1 MSHFIRHD
9 MLTPVVATEIEFYLF
24 GSQGRDLMDFWQAVQ
39 SFSLPIVKY
48 EKEKGFEQFEVAMQP
63 TANIEKVISNTERLK
78 ALITAL
84 ASDNGMRASFDA
96 KPLENDVGSGLHI
109 HVHLE
114 DENGN
119 NVFYKDDEQ
128 MSDELA
134 FAIGGLLANM
144 KNDLPIFVPT
154 EESKKR
160 FVAGSNVPMT
170 VSWGANNRSCAVRLP
185 IKPHDKKHIEHR
197 VSGADAD
204 VAAVIGAILKAI
216 EQGIEQRIYPH
227 QPQIYGDASLP
238 MYGLP
243 PLFLE

>member
-1 MSHFIRHD
+1 LI
-9 MLTPVVATEIEFYLF
+9 LQLKPVVATEIEFYLF
-24 GSQGRDLMDFWQAVQ
+24 GSRGIDLYAFWQAVH
-39 SFSLPIVKY
+39 SFGIPISKW
-48 EKEKGFEQFEVAMQP
+48 EKEKGAEQYEIALQP
-63 TANIEKVISNTERLK
+63 TSNIERIVSNTERLK
-78 ALITAL
+78 ALVSAL
-84 ASDNGMRASFDA
+84 ASDRGMQASFAA
-96 KPLENDVGSGLHI
+96 KPLEDDVGSGLHI

-114 DENGN
+114 DEDGR
-119 NVFYKDDEQ
+119 NVFYKNDES

-160 FVAGSNVPMT
+160 FVAGCNVPMT
-170 VSWGANNRSCAVRLP
+170 VSWGANNRSCAIRLP

-204 VAAVIGAILKAI
+204 VGAVIDAVLRAI
-216 EQGIEQRIYPH
+216 EQGIEQRIYP
-227 QPQIYGDASLP
+227 QLPQIYGDASVP

-243 PLFLE
+243 KLFSE